1 MDIGALLSAEGVV
14 LRSGLTSKRQ
24 VLHAV
29 AEAAG
34 AAYGLDVARV
44 QSGLMEREALGSTA
58 LGSGVAV
65 PHARIAGLD
74 RVCAVFLKLDAP
86 VAFGALDDR
95 PVDLL
100 LGLFADPSDGAGHL
114 RALATASRALRSGD
128 LREQLRRAQDV
139 DAVHALLLRQAAPK
153 AA

>member
-1 MDIGALLSAEGVV
+1 MDIGALLSAEGIV

-24 VLHAV
+24 VLQAM

-65 PHARIAGLD
+65 PHARIPGLD

-114 RALATASRALRSGD
+114 RALATASRALRSSD
-128 LREQLRRAQDV
+128 LRDQLRRAPDV
-139 DAVHALLLRQAAPK
+139 DAVHALLLRQAEPK